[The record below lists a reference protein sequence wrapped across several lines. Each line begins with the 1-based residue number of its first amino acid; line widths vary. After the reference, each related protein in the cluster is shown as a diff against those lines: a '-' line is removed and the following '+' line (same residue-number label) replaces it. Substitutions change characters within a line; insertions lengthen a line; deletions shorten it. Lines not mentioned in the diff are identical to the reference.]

1 MKDKRILLCCNR
13 TLGIGGIEKA
23 LTTFVKTLDTI
34 NNKVTLVLN
43 NSRGELYQQL
53 PTENIQ
59 ILYTGNI
66 NSAEI
71 LKDDIKHFRITEI
84 AKGVYNR
91 VMLRLN
97 QNWYARI
104 MYTYR
109 IIQRKLQFQEPFNCA
124 ISFTTDYSDLS
135 MVLSAN
141 TDKRVA
147 FVHADATQNPYIA
160 TLNDGLLQ
168 QFDKIYC
175 VSESS
180 KELFLKVHPDC
191 ANVMDIFHNIV
202 DIDEILHQGELPVED
217 MVLDGTPTLCTV
229 GRLSPEKGQL
239 LIPETASLLRK
250 EGYIFRWYIVGDGSL
265 RPQLEQAINQ
275 LRLNEH
281 VILLGAKANPYPYMK
296 NCDVYVQTSFT
307 EAYCITVKE
316 ARVFKKIIVTTDF
329 SSVQEQIID
338 GHNGLI
344 SKKTPESLA
353 EKISAVLNNPER
365 YWVKLA
371 PPKEKPGGNDMERL
385 YQYIEGKG
393 NGKTERD
400 CTGL

>member
-23 LTTFVKTLDTI
+23 LTTFVKVFDTE
-34 NNKVTLVLN
+34 NNDITLVLSDSN
-43 NSRGELYQQL
+43 GELFQQL
-53 PTENIQ
+53 PTKNVHIV
-59 ILYTGNI
+59 YTGSV
-66 NSAEI
+66 NSVEL
-71 LKDDIKHFRITEI
+71 LKDDIKHFRIIEI
-84 AKGVYNR
+84 AKGIYNR
-91 VMLRLN
+91 IMLRLN
-97 QNWYARI
+97 QNWYAQI

-109 IIQRKLQFQEPFNCA
+109 IIQRKLQFQGPFDCA

-135 MVLSAN
+135 MALAAN

-160 TLNDGLLQ
+160 TLNDGLLR

-180 KELFLKVHPDC
+180 REQFLQVHPDC
-191 ANVMDIFHNIV
+191 LNAMDIFHNIV
-202 DIDEILHQGELPVED
+202 DIEEIRRQGELPVED

-239 LIPETASLLRK
+239 LIPETASLLRE
-250 EGYIFRWYIVGDGSL
+250 EGYVFRWYLVGDGSL
-265 RPQLEQAINQ
+265 KPQLEQAINQ

-307 EAYCITVKE
+307 EAYCITVRE
-316 ARVFKKIIVTTDF
+316 ARVFKKIIVATDF

-344 SKKTPESLA
+344 AKKTPESLA
-353 EKISAVLNNPER
+353 KKISAVLNSPER
-365 YWVKLA
+365 YRVELV
-371 PPKEKPGGNDMERL
+371 PPKEKSGGSDMERL
-385 YQYIEGKG
+385 YQYIEGKE
-393 NGKTERD
+393 NGKAERD